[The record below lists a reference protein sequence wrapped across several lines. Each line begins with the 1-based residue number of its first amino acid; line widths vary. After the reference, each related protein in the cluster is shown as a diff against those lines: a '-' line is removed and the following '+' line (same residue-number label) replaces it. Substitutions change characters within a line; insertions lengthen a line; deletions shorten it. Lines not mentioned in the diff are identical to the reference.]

1 MKLNKRDHRRL
12 VLWAAE
18 CAEHALSCFET
29 VYPDDRR
36 PRSAVEAARAWA
48 RLKIELSEARA
59 EAFAAHAAARDAD
72 HFAARAAARAAAHA
86 ADAGH
91 VADHARHAATYAV
104 TAMRFAV
111 DAKYAEMAE
120 AREREWQRERLP
132 ERMRTVVI
140 TPNVSEEAL
149 KRGPGENQ

>member
-1 MKLNKRDHRRL
+1 MKLTKRDHRRL

-18 CAEHALSCFET
+18 CAEHALSCFEA

-59 EAFAAHAAARDAD
+59 SAFAAHAAARDAD

-91 VADHARHAATYAV
+91 GADHARHAATYAV
-104 TAMRFAV
+104 TAMRFTV
-111 DAKYAEMAE
+111 DRRYADTAE

-132 ERMRTVVI
+132 EKLRTVAI
-140 TPNVSEEAL
+140 LNSSEE
-149 KRGPGENQ
+149 